1 MNQVDGCEICGLV
14 TEPTTS
20 MNIPQK
26 GRHLFFCS
34 NQALVLGSLS
44 GCWFKPA
51 WVLASK
57 DCGSMWGYDQYHFI
71 LTSFC
76 LCFYFFFNAMFS
88 FLLGQMKSE
97 VRGVLDLIQ
106 LDGFPGFCP
115 FLLVSCHLNF
125 MVLSL
130 FLETTFLGIIFSAVF
145 VLYAGTDCI
154 CSSKMLVLHNF
165 HHFYGL
171 TFCHFLLE
179 FGCGLLCFDS
189 GLSYSCE

>member
-1 MNQVDGCEICGLV
+1 M
-14 TEPTTS
+14 
-20 MNIPQK
+20 
-26 GRHLFFCS
+26 FC
-34 NQALVLGSLS
+34 
-44 GCWFKPA
+44 
-51 WVLASK
+51 
-57 DCGSMWGYDQYHFI
+57 I
-71 LTSFC
+71 
-76 LCFYFFFNAMFS
+76 
-88 FLLGQMKSE
+88 LLGQMKSG

-125 MVLSL
+125 MFLPL
-130 FLETTFLGIIFSAVF
+130 FLETTFLGIIFSAVL

-154 CSSKMLVLHNF
+154 CSSKMPVLHNF

-171 TFCHFLLE
+171 IFCHFLLE